1 MLIHNYI
8 LAVVLFRSLKK
19 QIRLRFM
26 KKTNPLIIILLF
38 LLAQVIAAQESQVYK
53 SSTSDTLNNAKE
65 YLRSLKEEN
74 KSGVNDNIT
83 ARKQNRILMQLKT
96 KTDLGKS
103 VLREG
108 FDSDLVQIQI
118 KSIIKLNEMTT
129 EGLFEQDQ
137 KYVMSSNIFVSNI
150 IFRELLT
157 RVEIILDGLILQR
170 DKFEV
175 VRFGIDSLISLEVLY
190 QIPRD
195 TVAALTYS
203 ARIKT
208 EYDAAYKVLGQINK
222 TLSKIQE
229 FESSVSALKF
239 EIEEKLLKTE
249 HLQTQRINSEA
260 EKEFEGFTHFKGTAK
275 SFSEIFE
282 YSLTKAMLAFTFY
295 LANHIDLI
303 VLMVLFV
310 IGMRFYLKSLK
321 SHLAYLTKENSIT
334 EYYVLKYPLLT
345 SIVVILNV
353 FQFFYKEP
361 PFLFYAGLWLITFA
375 ILVYLLK
382 FSVEPRWRRWILMM
396 DILFFIVYFDNLIL
410 LPHLA
415 DKIFVFILAALS
427 LALGL
432 FGIFNLK
439 KSIDKVGFLKW
450 FLYIFV
456 LLEAISIILNLLDY
470 FNASKRLMIAG
481 ILGVV
486 LIILMV
492 WTGKILYKVFA
503 LSLEVYKKSDN
514 YGFTINLERFNKK
527 MPKYLFVLAM
537 FGWAFM
543 FVNFFYALQV
553 VIKPIVGFFT
563 KERQIGSLVYS
574 YDQLLIF
581 FLIIFISTFISKIIS
596 YLLADSYIAKEKYK
610 QKKGIDLSSWALIF
624 RIGIISIGLMIAFVS
639 VGIPFDR
646 ITIIISAISVG
657 IAFGL
662 QTLVNNLVSG
672 LIIAFEK
679 PVSVGDIV
687 DVAGKTGTM
696 KSIGFRSSMITT
708 WDGSDVVIPNG
719 DLLNQHLVNWT
730 LGSSKAR
737 FEINVGV
744 AYGTN
749 LEEVH
754 QLVMDLMI
762 SHNDILKYPP
772 PFIVFKEFASSSI
785 DMSIRFW
792 VAEYSTGIIL
802 KSDLIIAIDKLF
814 KEKGIVIP
822 FPQQDVYVKS
832 LPVNEENLKS

>member
-1 MLIHNYI
+1 
-8 LAVVLFRSLKK
+8 
-19 QIRLRFM
+19 M
-26 KKTNPLIIILLF
+26 KTFKPLVITLLF
-38 LLAQVIAAQESQVYK
+38 FIAQVIAAQGNQANK
-53 SSTSDTLNNAKE
+53 SNTFDTLQNARE
-65 YLRSLKEEN
+65 YLRLLKEEN
-74 KSGVNDNIT
+74 KSGANDNII
-83 ARKQNRILMQLKT
+83 AREQNRILMQLKT
-96 KTDLGKS
+96 KTDHGKS

-108 FDSDLVQIQI
+108 FNSALVQIQI
-118 KSIIKLNEMTT
+118 KSIIKLNEMTSG
-129 EGLFEQDQ
+129 GLFEEEQ

-150 IFRELLT
+150 IFRELQT
-157 RVEIILDGLILQR
+157 RVEIILDGLISQR
-170 DKFEV
+170 NKFENA
-175 VRFGIDSLISLEVLY
+175 RLGIDSLIGLEVLY
-190 QIPRD
+190 QIPKD
-195 TVAALTYS
+195 TTAALTYS

-208 EYDAAYKVLGQINK
+208 EFDEASKLLGQINK
-222 TLSKIQE
+222 ILSKIQE

-239 EIEEKLLKTE
+239 DIEAKLLKTE
-249 HLQTQRINSEA
+249 QLQTKRINSEA
-260 EKEFEGFTHFKGTAK
+260 EKEFEGFTHFKGDQK
-275 SFSEIFE
+275 SFSEILE

-303 VLMVLFV
+303 ALMILFV
-310 IGMRFYLKSLK
+310 IGMHFYLKSLK
-321 SHLAYLTKENSIT
+321 KHLAYLTKENSVA

-345 SIVVILNV
+345 SIIVILNV

-375 ILVYLLK
+375 ILVYLLR
-382 FSVEPRWRRWILMM
+382 FSVEPRWRRWFLMIG
-396 DILFFIVYFDNLIL
+396 ILFFVVYFDNLIL
-410 LPHLA
+410 LPHVA
-415 DKIFVFILAALS
+415 DKIFVLVLAALS

-432 FGIFNLK
+432 LGIFNLT
-439 KSIDKVGFLKW
+439 KSIDKVGFLRW
-450 FLYIFV
+450 FLRIFV
-456 LLEAISIILNLLDY
+456 LIEGVSILLNLFDY

-486 LIILMV
+486 LIILIV
-492 WTGKILYKVFA
+492 WTVKILYKVFA
-503 LSLEVYKKSDN
+503 LSLEVYKKSDIHSVP
-514 YGFTINLERFNKK
+514 INLQRFYSKL
-527 MPKYLFVLAM
+527 PRYLFVLAM

-543 FVNFFYALQV
+543 FVNFFYALQI
-553 VIKPIVGFFT
+553 VIKPIVEFFT
-563 KERQIGSLVYS
+563 KERQIGSLVFS
-574 YDQLLIF
+574 YDQLILFIF
-581 FLIIFISTFISKIIS
+581 IIFISSFISKIIS
-596 YLLADSYIAKEKYK
+596 YLLADSYIAKEKTK
-610 QKKGIDLSSWALIF
+610 SKKGIDLSNWVLIF
-624 RIGIISIGLMIAFVS
+624 RIGIISIGIIIAFVS

-646 ITIIISAISVG
+646 ITIILSAISVG

-687 DVAGKTGTM
+687 EVAGKTGTM

-730 LGSSKAR
+730 LGNSKAR
-737 FEINVGV
+737 FEITVGV

-754 QLVMDLMI
+754 QLVMDLLN
-762 SHNDILKYPP
+762 SHNDILRYPP

-792 VAEYSTGIIL
+792 VAEYPTGITV

-814 KEKGIVIP
+814 KENNIVIP

-832 LPVNEENLKS
+832 LPGKDEQKLL

>member
-1 MLIHNYI
+1 MKTFKSLLIALLIFIAPVISAQVAQTNKSNSSD
-8 LAVVLFRSLKK
+8 SLK
-19 QIRLRFM
+19 
-26 KKTNPLIIILLF
+26 
-38 LLAQVIAAQESQVYK
+38 
-53 SSTSDTLNNAKE
+53 NAKE
-65 YLRSLKEEN
+65 YLRLLKEEN
-74 KSGVNDNIT
+74 KSGANDNIT
-83 ARKQNRILMQLKT
+83 TRKQNRILMQLKM
-96 KTDLGKS
+96 KTDQGKS

-108 FDSDLVQIQI
+108 FDSAFVQIQI
-118 KSIIKLNEMTT
+118 NSVIKLNEMTT
-129 EGLFEQDQ
+129 EGLFEEDQ

-157 RVEIILDGLILQR
+157 RVEMMLDGLILQR
-170 DKFEV
+170 DKFEN
-175 VRFGIDSLISLEVLY
+175 VRFSIDSLISLEVLY
-190 QIPRD
+190 QIPKD
-195 TVAALTYS
+195 TILALTYS

-208 EYDAAYKVLGQINK
+208 EYGDAFKLLGQINK
-222 TLSKIQE
+222 ILSKIQE
-229 FESSVSALKF
+229 FESSVSTLKF

-260 EKEFEGFTHFKGTAK
+260 EKEFEGFTHFKGTQK

-282 YSLTKAMLAFTFY
+282 YSLTKAMLAFAFY
-295 LANHIDLI
+295 LANHSVLI

-310 IGMRFYLKSLK
+310 IGMRFYLKSLRN
-321 SHLAYLTKENSIT
+321 HLAYLTKENSIT

-361 PFLFYAGLWLITFA
+361 PFLFYAGLWLITFT
-375 ILVYLLK
+375 ILVFLLK
-382 FSVEPRWRRWILMM
+382 FSFDPGWRRWFFAMN
-396 DILFFIVYFDNLIL
+396 ILFFVVYLDNLIL
-410 LPHLA
+410 LPHLV
-415 DKIFVFILAALS
+415 DKVFVFVLAVLS
-427 LALGL
+427 LALG
-432 FGIFNLK
+432 FGGLSNLK
-439 KSIDKVGFLKW
+439 KSNEKVGFLKW
-450 FLYIFV
+450 FLRIFI
-456 LLEAISIILNLLDY
+456 LLEIIAMFLNLFDY
-470 FNASKRLMIAG
+470 YNASKRLMIAG

-492 WTGKILYKVFA
+492 WTAKILYKVFA

-514 YGFTINLERFNKK
+514 YGFTINLDRFNKK
-527 MPKYLFVLAM
+527 IPKYLFVLAM

-543 FVNFFYALQV
+543 FVNFFYALQI

-563 KERQIGSLVYS
+563 KEQQIGSLVFS

-610 QKKGIDLSSWALIF
+610 LKKGIDLSSWALIF

-730 LGSSKAR
+730 LGNSKAR

-754 QLVMDLMI
+754 QLVMNLLA

-772 PFIVFKEFASSSI
+772 PFIIFKEFASSSI
-785 DMSIRFW
+785 EMSIRFW
-792 VAEYSTGIIL
+792 VAEYSTGITV
-802 KSDLIIAIDKLF
+802 KSDLMVTIDKLF
-814 KEKGIVIP
+814 KENNIVIP

-832 LPVNEENLKS
+832 LPEKNENLNSKF

>member
-1 MLIHNYI
+1 MKTFKSLLIA
-8 LAVVLFRSLKK
+8 LLLFIAPVISAQVAQTNKSNSSDSLKN
-19 QIRLRFM
+19 
-26 KKTNPLIIILLF
+26 T
-38 LLAQVIAAQESQVYK
+38 
-53 SSTSDTLNNAKE
+53 KE
-65 YLRSLKEEN
+65 YLSSLKEEN
-74 KSGVNDNIT
+74 KSGANDNIT
-83 ARKQNRILMQLKT
+83 ARKQIRILMHLKT

-108 FDSDLVQIQI
+108 FDSDLVQVQI
-118 KSIIKLNEMTT
+118 KSVIKLNEMTT

-137 KYVMSSNIFVSNI
+137 KYVMSSNIFVSKI

-157 RVEIILDGLILQR
+157 RVEMILDGLILQR

-195 TVAALTYS
+195 TVSALTYS

-208 EYDAAYKVLGQINK
+208 EYNDAYKVLGQINK

-229 FESSVSALKF
+229 FESSVSGLKF

-249 HLQTQRINSEA
+249 HLQTQRINDEA
-260 EKEFEGFTHFKGTAK
+260 EQEFEGFTHFKGTSK

-282 YSLTKAMLAFTFY
+282 YSLTKAMLAFAFY
-295 LANHIDLI
+295 SANHIDLI

-321 SHLAYLTKENSIT
+321 NHLTYLTKEDSIT

-345 SIVVILNV
+345 SIIVILNV

-361 PFLFYAGLWLITFA
+361 PFLFYAGLWLITFSL
-375 ILVYLLK
+375 LVYLLK
-382 FSVEPRWRRWILMM
+382 FSVDPRWRRWFVMIG
-396 DILFFIVYFDNLIL
+396 ILFVVVYFDNLIL
-410 LPHLA
+410 LPHPA
-415 DKIFVFILAALS
+415 DKIFVFLLAALS
-427 LALGL
+427 TTLGFWGL
-432 FGIFNLK
+432 FNLK
-439 KSIDKVGFLKW
+439 KSNDKVGFLKW
-450 FLYIFV
+450 FLRIFV
-456 LLEAISIILNLLDY
+456 LLEAIALILNLLNY

-492 WTGKILYKVFA
+492 WAAKILYKVFA

-514 YGFTINLERFNKK
+514 YDFTINLERFNKK
-527 MPKYLFVLAM
+527 MPRYLFVLVM

-543 FVNFFYALQV
+543 FVNFFYALQI
-553 VIKPIVGFFT
+553 VIKPVVGFFT
-563 KERQIGSLVYS
+563 KERQIGSLVYA

-624 RIGIISIGLMIAFVS
+624 RIGIITIGLMIAFVS

-730 LGSSKAR
+730 LGNSKAR

-749 LEEVH
+749 LEDVH
-754 QLVMDLMI
+754 QLVMDLMN

-792 VAEYSTGIIL
+792 VAEYSTGITV
-802 KSDLIIAIDKLF
+802 KSDLIVAIDKLF
-814 KEKGIVIP
+814 KEKNIVIP

-832 LPVNEENLKS
+832 LPEKNENLNSKF